1 MRLTRVSLMLC
12 SAAAMAGPAFAQ
24 SGGDG
29 QLIKCESPI
38 GTYNL
43 INTEQSEV
51 GEKAEQVLRYV
62 LSETHCFSGF
72 SEEGETT
79 ITLREVEVQPQERLV
94 DERIGGRGLL
104 GSIARGVSKGIQN
117 QNPYYA
123 IDIGARSRSISPM
136 YRRTRT
142 LNTSVDYSRYAD
154 VAQISNSLGLQGK
167 PGYFL
172 VAATIEAVNA
182 QVGPIVEGARN
193 KRLIEENFERKQA
206 ARREQQ
212 RETTPSLS
220 FTVNPRLAQRY
231 ANDSAADQVFQ
242 CFRVVAQ
249 RDLEEVKSIL
259 LTDANIDDYLAE
271 NTRTGRVSQRSIFY
285 GDVEVVFT
293 DGRRQSYRASCRPI
307 VGGLALGDLRTR

>member
-1 MRLTRVSLMLC
+1 MRLTLISLMLC
-12 SAAAMAGPAFAQ
+12 SAAAIAGPAFAQ

-29 QLIKCESPI
+29 QLIKCDSPI
-38 GTYNL
+38 GTYKL
-43 INTEQSEV
+43 INIEQSEV

-72 SEEGETT
+72 SEEADTT
-79 ITLREVEVQPQERLV
+79 ITLREIKVQPQERLM
-94 DERIGGRGLL
+94 DKRIGGRGLI
-104 GSIARGVSKGIQN
+104 GSIVRGVSKGIQDHD
-117 QNPYYA
+117 PYYS

-154 VAQISNSLGLQGK
+154 VSKISNSLGLKSK
-167 PGYFL
+167 PDYFL
-172 VAATIEAVNA
+172 VAAAIEAVNA
-182 QVGPIVEGARN
+182 QVGPIAEGARN
-193 KRLIEENFERKQA
+193 KRLVEENFERNQTAK
-206 ARREQQ
+206 REQQ
-212 RETTPSLS
+212 RETTPSFS
-220 FTVNPRLAQRY
+220 FIVNPRLAQRY
-231 ANDSAADQVFQ
+231 ENDPAADQVFQ

-249 RDLEEVKSIL
+249 RDLVDVISIL

-285 GDVEVVFT
+285 GDVEVVFI
-293 DGRRQSYRASCRPI
+293 DGRRKSYRASCRPI